1 MSSFLDIRSTKKNG
15 KKRKKTGS
23 PLFDEIIVC
32 IHHPYHA
39 IRVITFIPKS
49 DDYCSEKRSVQQKK
63 RKKRKKRN
71 VQPRDKSAAMDGLG
85 SER

>member
-1 MSSFLDIRSTKKNG
+1 M
-15 KKRKKTGS
+15 KTGS

-49 DDYCSEKRSVQQKK
+49 DDYCSEKRSVQQKR
-63 RKKRKKRN
+63 RKKRKKKKR
-71 VQPRDKSAAMDGLG
+71 AAEG
-85 SER
+85 